1 MKEVK
6 VMFSEKVNAAFED
19 QDFTEKLATLNNK
32 EDVVAAFA
40 EKGLDYEKDFAAV
53 IEDFDLLKGN

>member
-1 MKEVK
+1 
-6 VMFSEKVNAAFED
+6 MFSEKVNAAFED